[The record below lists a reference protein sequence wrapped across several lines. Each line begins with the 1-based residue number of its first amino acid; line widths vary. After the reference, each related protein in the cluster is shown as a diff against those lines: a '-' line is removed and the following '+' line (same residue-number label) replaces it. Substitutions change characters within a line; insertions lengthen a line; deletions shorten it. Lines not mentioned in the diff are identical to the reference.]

1 MKKVLVTGAGGLVG
15 SSLQRVCVEEKE
27 SEYTFVD
34 RKTCDLTSQQQVDD
48 LFDRVKPTH
57 VIHTAARV
65 GGIGRNLSTPADQF
79 VHNVLMNTFVLE
91 SARKVGVKRLIAFS
105 SVCAFPADLS
115 LFQEENLHNGP
126 PFPAHGP
133 YAYAKRMVDVQI
145 ESYRK
150 QYGIEYCSVIP
161 GNIFGENDNFS
172 LADGHVVPSLVH
184 KAYLAKQ
191 KGEKL
196 RVWGDGTATREFIYV
211 DDLASVCIKLLDVE
225 SLPQRI
231 IVSGRE
237 VSIKNVAEWIANFAD
252 IDGISWDT
260 DMPVGQ
266 VRRVTESKVFSEV
279 FPDYDFFDLE
289 QGIRKTVDW
298 FFSNYQEARK

>member
-15 SSLQRVCVEEKE
+15 SSLQRVSMKE
-27 SEYTFVD
+27 SGSEYVFVD
-34 RKTCDLTSQQQVDD
+34 RKACDLTDQKQVAE
-48 LFDRVKPTH
+48 LFDNVKPTH

-91 SARKVGVKRLIAFS
+91 SARKVGVKRLLAFS
-105 SVCAFPADLS
+105 SVCAFPADLP
-115 LFQEENLHNGP
+115 LFQEENLHSGP

-133 YAYAKRMVDVQI
+133 YAYAKRMVDIQI

-172 LADGHVVPSLVH
+172 LTDGHVVPSLVH
-184 KAYLAKQ
+184 KAFLAKQ

-196 RVWGDGTATREFIYV
+196 HVWGDGTATREFIYV
-211 DDLASVCIKLLDVE
+211 DDLARVCINLLDVE
-225 SLPQRI
+225 NLPQRI

-237 VSIKNVAEWIANFAD
+237 VSIKNIAEWIAKFAALE
-252 IDGISWDT
+252 GISWDT

-266 VRRVTESKVFSEV
+266 SRRVTDSKIFNEI
-279 FPDYDFFDLE
+279 FPDYKFFDLE
-289 QGIRKTVDW
+289 QGIKKTVDW
-298 FFSNYQEARK
+298 FFSNYHESRK